1 MPTAASVRRGG
12 TMSNVDHD
20 AEREVM
26 LKSSVVEL
34 MRWRAALQML
44 AIFAAW
50 AAIVLLMG

>member
-1 MPTAASVRRGG
+1 
-12 TMSNVDHD
+12 MSNVDHD